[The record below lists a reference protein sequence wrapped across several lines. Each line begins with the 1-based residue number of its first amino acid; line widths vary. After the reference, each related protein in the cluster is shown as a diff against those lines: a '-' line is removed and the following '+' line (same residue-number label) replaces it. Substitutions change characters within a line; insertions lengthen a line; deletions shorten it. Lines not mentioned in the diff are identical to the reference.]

1 MIYLTITL
9 PSLYLLEKLV
19 EKINFGSLNM
29 IATEE
34 QRYQK
39 QQQPSHET
47 SHYLHNSKYKTFSF
61 WVSSRWKESS
71 HVKNFESLVGNFNK
85 FLARDTATNYK

>member
-1 MIYLTITL
+1 MLLFNNDITITL

-34 QRYQK
+34 QR
-39 QQQPSHET
+39 
-47 SHYLHNSKYKTFSF
+47 
-61 WVSSRWKESS
+61 
-71 HVKNFESLVGNFNK
+71 
-85 FLARDTATNYK
+85 